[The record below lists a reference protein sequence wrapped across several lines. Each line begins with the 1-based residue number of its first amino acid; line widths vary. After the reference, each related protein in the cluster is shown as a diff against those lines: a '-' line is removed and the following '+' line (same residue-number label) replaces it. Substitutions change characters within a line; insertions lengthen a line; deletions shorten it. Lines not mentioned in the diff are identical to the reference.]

1 MKERKKRGGAEPL
14 PLSLGNFLFIQI
26 NKSANIAR
34 RRLCRWQGDQMARRE
49 NGQLP
54 SLIQWPKQKHT
65 RVAMKRYV
73 RTHIAKLVSA
83 FPLN

>member
-1 MKERKKRGGAEPL
+1 MKERKKKGGPN
-14 PLSLGNFLFIQI
+14 LSLAISISFIQI

-54 SLIQWPKQKHT
+54 SLIQWPKRKHT
-65 RVAMKRYV
+65 CVAMKRYV
-73 RTHIAKLVSA
+73 RTRIAKFVSA